1 MGKLDVKRAQ
11 GVWPKGVS
19 GTESRLNA
27 QWPACS
33 ADLLTEALYVW
44 QEHSGLW
51 SATPMGISPSLSLLH
66 SCSFGVAIRHQ
77 NVLDMLPFTCQSRL
91 LFANPFGSVV
101 EAVC

>member
-11 GVWPKGVS
+11 GVWPNGVS
-19 GTESRLNA
+19 GTESHLNA

-51 SATPMGISPSLSLLH
+51 PATPMGISPSLLLLH
-66 SCSFGVAIRHQ
+66 SCSFGVAIRH
-77 NVLDMLPFTCQSRL
+77 
-91 LFANPFGSVV
+91 
-101 EAVC
+101 